1 MGIVIFIGKSGR
13 WVIVD
18 WPAPNEGN
26 QRMLIGLR
34 ELEDSDDIRY
44 TEHAPGFYSA
54 SAVWEATEGVNRF
67 DYVTLNNVAPL
78 YQANVDSLLV
88 KLSRGQLVGR
98 QEEV

>member
-1 MGIVIFIGKSGR
+1 MGIVIFVGMTGR
-13 WVIVD
+13 WVIVES
-18 WPAPNEGN
+18 PIPNEGN

-67 DYVTLNNVAPL
+67 DYVVLSNVAPL
-78 YQANVDSLLV
+78 CQASVDGLLA
-88 KLSRGQLVGR
+88 KLSRGQLTDRREGA
-98 QEEV
+98 